1 MENVR
6 KRLEMQ
12 LVSKDSKI
20 QKLINRPTFKHV
32 TPYNE
37 NLSAVS
43 LAKNKVKFDKPM
55 YVGFAVLEI
64 SKTLMYDYHYNVMK
78 KHYKDSITLMYTD
91 TGKIFI
97 SVIINI
103 IIINIIIIILDSLVY
118 LVKTADFYAD
128 LLTSSD
134 LLDRMDTANLPRDHP
149 CFIAEREKIPGLFSD
164 ETNGETMTEFVALR
178 AKSYAYTIEGKEEI
192 KAKGIREHVVRNHMT
207 LEDHKRCLFGDEEL
221 MRYTENVSIRSF
233 KHQLMTIKSNKLTY
247 NSNDDKRYVLEDKVH
262 TLAHGHYKIE

>member
-6 KRLEMQ
+6 KRIDMQ
-12 LVSKDSKI
+12 LVSKDSKL
-20 QKLINRPTFKHV
+20 QKLINRTTFKHA

-43 LAKNKVKFDKPM
+43 LTKTKVMFDKPM

-78 KHYKDSITLMYTD
+78 EHYKEDITLMYTD

-97 SVIINI
+97 FVIVDI
-103 IIINIIIIILDSLVY
+103 IIININIILDSLVY
-118 LVKTADFYAD
+118 LVKTDDFYAD
-128 LLTSSD
+128 LLASPL

-149 CFIAEREKIPGLFSD
+149 CFIAERDKIPGLFSD
-164 ETNGETMTEFVALR
+164 ETNGETMTEFIALR
-178 AKSYAYTIEGKEEI
+178 AKSYAYDLKGKEEI
-192 KAKGIREHVVRNHMT
+192 KAKGIRGHVVKNHMT

-221 MRYTENVSIRSF
+221 NRFTENVSIRSF
-233 KHQLMTIKSNKLTY
+233 KHQVVTIKTQKLTY
-247 NSNDDKRYVLEDKVH
+247 NRYDDKRNVLEDQIH